1 MKFIQNKRL
10 LLLWHYMVFIE
21 NQMYYRIFARN
32 ISFGSVYVY
41 VSFIFIPSHEIPK
54 IVYSKYVEKTDHLAN
69 L

>member
-1 MKFIQNKRL
+1 
-10 LLLWHYMVFIE
+10 MVFIE